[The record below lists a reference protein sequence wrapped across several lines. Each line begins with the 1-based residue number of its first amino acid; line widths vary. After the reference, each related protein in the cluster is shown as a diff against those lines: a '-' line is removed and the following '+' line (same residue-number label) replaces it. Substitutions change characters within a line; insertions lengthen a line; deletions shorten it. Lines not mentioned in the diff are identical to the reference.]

1 MKILNEI
8 VNSYLFKDILMWNRI
23 QKPDKLMKLLQAL
36 AFQAGNEVSYTE
48 LGNIAELKKDTVE
61 SYITIL
67 ERAFIVFRLGAFS
80 RNLRKELKRNR
91 KIYFY
96 DLGIRNALISN
107 FKSIEMR
114 DDVGKLWENYCIAER
129 IKHTH
134 YNEIYCSRYFWRT
147 TDMQEIDY
155 IEERDGMLYAYEFK
169 WNERKKA
176 KLPEIFTKTYPNS
189 ETQVIARDNFEEFLY

>member
-67 ERAFIVFRLGAFS
+67 ERAFIVFRLGAERYTFT
-80 RNLRKELKRNR
+80 
-91 KIYFY
+91 
-96 DLGIRNALISN
+96 ISG
-107 FKSIEMR
+107 S
-114 DDVGKLWENYCIAER
+114 G
-129 IKHTH
+129 TH
-134 YNEIYCSRYFWRT
+134 
-147 TDMQEIDY
+147 
-155 IEERDGMLYAYEFK
+155 
-169 WNERKKA
+169 
-176 KLPEIFTKTYPNS
+176 
-189 ETQVIARDNFEEFLY
+189 

>member
-1 MKILNEI
+1 
-8 VNSYLFKDILMWNRI
+8 
-23 QKPDKLMKLLQAL
+23 
-36 AFQAGNEVSYTE
+36 
-48 LGNIAELKKDTVE
+48 
-61 SYITIL
+61 
-67 ERAFIVFRLGAFS
+67 
-80 RNLRKELKRNR
+80 LRKELKRNR

-114 DDVGKLWENYCIAER
+114 DDVGKLWENYCLAER

-155 IEERDGMLYAYEFK
+155 IEERDGTLYAYEFK
-169 WNERKKA
+169 WNERKKT
-176 KLPEIFTKTYPNS
+176 KLPEIFTSTYSNS
-189 ETQVIARDNFEEFLY
+189 ETHVITRENFEEFIY